1 MKKLILPLI
10 AAAALLIGIPGT
22 SIARNGHGHY
32 KHNHGRYYK
41 HGNYYNR
48 GRYYRPYAYYPRPY
62 VRYYAPAP
70 PVYYAPPP
78 VYYVPPPYYAPYY
91 PPVTG
96 QFNFGIVID

>member
-10 AAAALLIGIPGT
+10 AAAALLVGIPGT

-32 KHNHGRYYK
+32 KHNNGRYYK

-70 PVYYAPPP
+70 PVYY
-78 VYYVPPPYYAPYY
+78 VPPPYYAPYY